1 MSESTSEY
9 TSNDY
14 RDLILEY
21 ISQPSEGAYMSESNF
36 EYLSNNYY
44 HLLNHPEFIIG
55 DTDYIRNACKYLPH
69 SVFDRH
75 LARITIVVQDFL
87 KQFTVKRQI
96 NDLWPGMPQANF
108 ITALGIFCYAPY
120 FDLTQRYSDLEGFQ
134 SPSKSFVFTRAE
146 FEEVVSTQFTLIL
159 TQVIESSVPANILAT
174 WQVCPGYDRLALLIG
189 RVISNE
195 LLTVKPGDKPIAWE
209 SPVSLI
215 LDDWSRQI
223 SALRKAVNPQ
233 PWLSTEEQSPSVP
246 TESPAQNQESSS
258 EPGIPLSTEDKNKQ
272 FEKELLEKVWS
283 FIRNPS

>member
-1 MSESTSEY
+1 
-9 TSNDY
+9 
-14 RDLILEY
+14 
-21 ISQPSEGAYMSESNF
+21 MSESNF

-55 DTDYIRNACKYLPH
+55 DTDYIQNACKYLPK

-75 LARITIVVQDFL
+75 LARTTKVVQDFL
-87 KQFTVKRQI
+87 NQFAVNRQI

-120 FDLTQRYSDLEGFQ
+120 FDLTQRYSDLERFQ
-134 SPSKSFVFTRAE
+134 SPLKSFVFNRAE
-146 FEEVVSTQFTLIL
+146 FEEVVSVQFTLIL

-174 WQVCPGYDRLALLIG
+174 WQVCPKFNRLALLIG

-215 LDDWSRQI
+215 LDDWSRGI
-223 SALRKAVNPQ
+223 AALRKAVNPQ
-233 PWLSTEEQSPSVP
+233 PWLSAEEQSPSAP
-246 TESPAQNQESSS
+246 TQSPVQNQESPSA
-258 EPGIPLSTEDKNKQ
+258 PGIPLSTEEKNKQ

-283 FIRNPS
+283 FILAKAKAA